1 MIEHR
6 LCVGFAD
13 FRVVLFNPFKGTF
26 GKKRVKNIVD
36 WIYLLNAVK
45 GQIKKIT
52 QMLFSLCAHF

>member
-13 FRVVLFNPFKGTF
+13 FRVVLFNPFKGTYR
-26 GKKRVKNIVD
+26 KKRVKNIVD
-36 WIYLLNAVK
+36 WIYAAK

-52 QMLFSLCAHF
+52 QMPFSLCAHF